1 MTNMMDQLKSQGH
14 SPAEITADKQFVTPA
29 CILAVKPAVL
39 RQSVP
44 GAHDIWTPEVEGAIR
59 WIKEMSLYNYNRAF
73 ALVKAGVLS
82 NVDCKRLWLYMV
94 RLAIY
99 QWNLRTS
106 SFDKSKT
113 RLEHIENRKFNMFTR
128 VILPFAFQITAEGIT
143 PQQDGN
149 RGIQGLYLLPSI
161 HCDTGFHFFNLT
173 TRCVNIVHAFKPDLS
188 LTNRLADADLTPMV
202 KDTLGEML
210 DMQDENTGVGDL
222 TLTTSGGGMDNDPD
236 LEDDIQTQVED
247 EEDFSGDTT
256 EHTADTAGPWKRAT
270 AKTGALKA
278 RSQPRIS
285 SQAKEQIEYAKSE
298 AMRRAK
304 GEVGNSKRDQRSA
317 ANAIAAELSRL
328 RNDMT
333 SEEEKQQ
340 IRERIAQ
347 RNAHRFA
354 NVEHGQTVAA
364 AIAINTPPRI
374 SATDRIFRCNAKQVT
389 SQDEMVALFLERG
402 CHIEFAG
409 DFQPPIYWMESILEA
424 IVKEQEADEEV
435 PSSLNIPR
443 PPPFK
448 RSDALTDVWRNAD
461 GREID
466 KILAEGTFKEL
477 PIDPQGKYIEPVA
490 QCYSSTLT

>member
-1 MTNMMDQLKSQGH
+1 
-14 SPAEITADKQFVTPA
+14 
-29 CILAVKPAVL
+29 
-39 RQSVP
+39 
-44 GAHDIWTPEVEGAIR
+44 
-59 WIKEMSLYNYNRAF
+59 
-73 ALVKAGVLS
+73 
-82 NVDCKRLWLYMV
+82 
-94 RLAIY
+94 
-99 QWNLRTS
+99 
-106 SFDKSKT
+106 
-113 RLEHIENRKFNMFTR
+113 
-128 VILPFAFQITAEGIT
+128 
-143 PQQDGN
+143 
-149 RGIQGLYLLPSI
+149 
-161 HCDTGFHFFNLT
+161 
-173 TRCVNIVHAFKPDLS
+173 
-188 LTNRLADADLTPMV
+188 MV

-222 TLTTSGGGMDNDPD
+222 TLTTSGGGVDNDPD

-270 AKTGALKA
+270 ANSGALKA
-278 RSQPRIS
+278 RSQQRIS

-354 NVEHGQTVAA
+354 NVEHGLTVAA

-374 SATDRIFRCNAKQVT
+374 SATDRIFRRNAKQVT

-435 PSSLNIPR
+435 PSSLNIPK

-477 PIDPQGKYIEPVA
+477 PIDPQGKYIEPLNAIHQRLLRVREWKWKNSHPETKLPGWCA
-490 QCYSSTLT
+490 CVRIVIDGSKDLRTDSYYALCPDRVILFLLLAIAAVTGAELSTSDVERAYLN